1 MKILNA
7 SGKQM
12 PSISILEAMKMLV
25 HSWSEVSETT
35 CYYCFQKAGFKEG
48 TLEEDDDLFSVLK
61 ISVDQL
67 PQRDEN
73 LVPNDF
79 NLRTHVNG

>member
-1 MKILNA
+1 
-7 SGKQM
+7 
-12 PSISILEAMKMLV
+12 MLV
-25 HSWSEVSETT
+25 HSQSEVSETT